1 MVRKGKTMIKMRTC
15 RECGG
20 IGYIHYNSQNSA
32 SNRLCPQCH
41 GSGYVSEMDEPEQ
54 DAVLRRAIVTYGGR
68 NQTLM
73 VMEEM
78 AELQKEL
85 CKRERGADNVAAIA
99 EEIADV
105 QIMLAQMNMLH
116 GCADKVETYKH
127 DKIERLRLRLEDSK

>member
-1 MVRKGKTMIKMRTC
+1 MVRKGNTMIKMRPC
-15 RECGG
+15 QACMG
-20 IGYIHYNSQNSA
+20 IGYLLYNSQSSA
-32 SNRLCPQCH
+32 ASKICPECR
-41 GSGYVSEMDEPEQ
+41 GSGYVTEMDEPEQ

-68 NQTLM
+68 SQTLM

-85 CKRERGADNVAAIA
+85 CKRERGADNIAAIA

-105 QIMLAQMNMLH
+105 QIMLTQMIMLH

-127 DKIERLRLRLEDSK
+127 DKIERLRLRLEGSK